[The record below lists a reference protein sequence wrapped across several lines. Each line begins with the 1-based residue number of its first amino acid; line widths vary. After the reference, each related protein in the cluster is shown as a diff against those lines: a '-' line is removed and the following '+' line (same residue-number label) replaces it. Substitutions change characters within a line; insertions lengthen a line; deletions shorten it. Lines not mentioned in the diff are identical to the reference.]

1 MGDVGEV
8 KKYLVASAFFLANNE
23 IVSIAALIVIVGMFA
38 WALLKAAAERD
49 GV

>member
-1 MGDVGEV
+1 M
-8 KKYLVASAFFLANNE
+8 KKYLLASAFFLANNE

-38 WALLKAAAERD
+38 CALLKAAVERG